1 MSEQTVSTLEQAVAD
16 IIVTATETVG
26 EAKDFVLA
34 ELPDVVQQLLLWK
47 AVYNF
52 MWFVV
57 WIAASWACYRM
68 YKRMDVWIKEE
79 IKLTADQETRLKEL
93 RSIGYA
99 KRSWSE
105 DKEFST
111 LTKSN
116 SDENEG
122 AQYLCLIPI
131 PFMLGGALAS
141 CMDWLQILIA
151 HKVYLIEYAA
161 KLAGG

>member
-1 MSEQTVSTLEQAVAD
+1 MNENVSALEQAVAD

-52 MWFVV
+52 MWFVT
-57 WIAASWACYRM
+57 WIALSWACYHM
-68 YKRMDVWIKEE
+68 YRRMDAWVKEDVQ
-79 IKLTADQETRLKEL
+79 LTSDQKARLEEL
-93 RSIGYA
+93 RSIGYS

-105 DKEFST
+105 DKEFSK
-111 LTKSN
+111 LTESR
-116 SDENEG
+116 SDENNG

-131 PFMLGGALAS
+131 PFMLAGALS
-141 CMDWLQILIA
+141 QCMDWLQILIA
-151 HKVYLIEYAA
+151 HKVYLIEYSSR
-161 KLAGG
+161 LIGG